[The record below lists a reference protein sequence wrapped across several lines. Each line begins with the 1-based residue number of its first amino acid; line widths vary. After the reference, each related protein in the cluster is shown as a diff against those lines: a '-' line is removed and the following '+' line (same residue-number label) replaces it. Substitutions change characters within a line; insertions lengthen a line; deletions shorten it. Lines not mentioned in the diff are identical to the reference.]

1 MTEIKSE
8 HTKDLST
15 EELKALQDKVAK
27 MTPEE
32 LKTFRNSHNPDLMGF
47 SGQEAI

>member
-15 EELKALQDKVAK
+15 EELKALQDRIAN

-32 LKTFRNSHNPDLMGF
+32 LKTLRK
-47 SGQEAI
+47 